1 MKGENKMTVRQQLLF
16 LIEKYFLGEYDT
28 DTFTSYLVRLYHIEN
43 RGEFTPE
50 EDAILEPLVDSAVKY
65 SPFER
70 DFQSD
75 TGSKFFVRE
84 DVVRTKNK
92 EVYQAL
98 LKLYQVESLAP
109 LYEEKTK

>member
-1 MKGENKMTVRQQLLF
+1 MKGENGMTVRQQLLF

-28 DTFTSYLVRLYHIEN
+28 DTYTSYLVRLYHIEN
-43 RGEFTPE
+43 RGELTPE

-65 SPFER
+65 SPFEK

-75 TGSKFFVRE
+75 IGSKFFVRE
-84 DVVRTKNK
+84 DAVRTKTK
-92 EVYQAL
+92 KAYHAL

-109 LYEEKTK
+109 LYEETK